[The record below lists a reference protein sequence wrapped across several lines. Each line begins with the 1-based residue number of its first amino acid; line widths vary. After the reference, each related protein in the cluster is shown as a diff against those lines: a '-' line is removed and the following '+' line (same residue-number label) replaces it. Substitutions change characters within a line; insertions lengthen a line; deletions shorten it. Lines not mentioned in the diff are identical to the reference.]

1 MSTELDLKLIPLEF
15 EQTYFFEFLEKELE
29 LVNMYNYST
38 NCKVTQ
44 KEWNM
49 SAADTKHICLIIK
62 NRIDDLKLLN
72 QITIE
77 NEKDIIF
84 KILKEILKQ
93 LNKYVKINDGDTLK
107 EFSNLNM
114 IKNPIIN
121 KNNEILVEDYKDK
134 NVTYLDKLSNNME
147 FLKVGVCRD
156 YSMYFL
162 SIFQMLGFGLN
173 QFTLV
178 LLPCHVFV
186 RYINK
191 KLNLNFE
198 TMYGQRRFDKLI
210 YSNEEYREKFNII
223 PVILE
228 KSYYL
233 KNCDENMI
241 FSIFY
246 NNYGIIL
253 FKIFRENEKAE
264 QNFKESIKLNP
275 NGYDFYNN
283 YNFFVIKVLDN
294 YEKAIPNIKKIIEF
308 NPTDAENY
316 FIYGRIL
323 EITGISNVEYIS
335 SVYVRYLKL
344 ITGYEDEEC
353 IRYTKRYIEENKN

>member
-1 MSTELDLKLIPLEF
+1 
-15 EQTYFFEFLEKELE
+15 
-29 LVNMYNYST
+29 
-38 NCKVTQ
+38 
-44 KEWNM
+44 
-49 SAADTKHICLIIK
+49 
-62 NRIDDLKLLN
+62 
-72 QITIE
+72 
-77 NEKDIIF
+77 
-84 KILKEILKQ
+84 
-93 LNKYVKINDGDTLK
+93 
-107 EFSNLNM
+107 
-114 IKNPIIN
+114 
-121 KNNEILVEDYKDK
+121 
-134 NVTYLDKLSNNME
+134 
-147 FLKVGVCRD
+147 
-156 YSMYFL
+156 
-162 SIFQMLGFGLN
+162 
-173 QFTLV
+173 
-178 LLPCHVFV
+178 
-186 RYINK
+186 
-191 KLNLNFE
+191 
-198 TMYGQRRFDKLI
+198 
-210 YSNEEYREKFNII
+210 
-223 PVILE
+223 
-228 KSYYL
+228 
-233 KNCDENMI
+233 MI